1 MTASD
6 SPASTD
12 RRCCLACGADVIG
25 NDPHAVNCPADP
37 ENPTGHRNQSLTS
50 MGEAR
55 CREHHAESWW
65 YNDKRC
71 ERRAGHGGNHV
82 ISTPTSYTP
91 WAQEKGA

>member
-12 RRCCLACGADVIG
+12 RRCCLA
-25 NDPHAVNCPADP
+25 
-37 ENPTGHRNQSLTS
+37 
-50 MGEAR
+50 
-55 CREHHAESWW
+55 
-65 YNDKRC
+65 
-71 ERRAGHGGNHV
+71 GGNHV